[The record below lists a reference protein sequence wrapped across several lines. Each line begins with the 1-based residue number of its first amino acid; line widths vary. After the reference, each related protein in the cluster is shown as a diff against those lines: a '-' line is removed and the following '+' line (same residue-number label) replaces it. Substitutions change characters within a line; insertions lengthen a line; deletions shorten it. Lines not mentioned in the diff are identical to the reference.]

1 MGGLAPGP
9 HGRMWLLLTFDVP
22 NETKLQRRNYR
33 RLVQRIRRYGFERIQ
48 LSVYSRYVAGG
59 DQAARF
65 ELYLRTHCPPEGE
78 IRIIR
83 LTDEQYQNQVIIRSG
98 RPAEPEGEPEQ
109 YLLFG

>member
-1 MGGLAPGP
+1 
-9 HGRMWLLLTFDVP
+9 MWLLLTFDLP
-22 NETKLQRRNYR
+22 SETELQGRNYR
-33 RLVQRIRRYGFERIQ
+33 LLVKRIRRYGFERIQ

-59 DQAARF
+59 DEAARF

-98 RPAEPEGEPEQ
+98 RRAPPEGQPEQ
-109 YLLFG
+109 YVLFG